1 MHTPNSVAMP
11 RCSRTSSE
19 RYPKYAWLFYSEPL
33 FLILLAQDLL
43 TDWLGSMPQGHSC
56 YHLVITGLTNVCCCI
71 LLLCMGF
78 RHHTHVPILSRQVFI
93 S

>member
-19 RYPKYAWLFYSEPL
+19 RYPKYAWLFYSESL

-43 TDWLGSMPQGHSC
+43 TDWLGSMLQGPTC